1 MPDPPEFPSPE
12 KPARRRSPA
21 RPGSTEERCNGSRSA
36 SIGPRAAAERLIAE
50 AAEAAA
56 RGGAAGGTGG
66 TGGTGGGGA
75 AVGAGAAGGGDPAG
89 NPGPASGEPDA
100 EEPPAPPARAGRS
113 LRTPQASDLD
123 PFVTLVQALRDL
135 IPAELQRRLAEA
147 LRELLLA
154 LRALID
160 WYLERLERRRE
171 QAVEVQDIPIL

>member
-21 RPGSTEERCNGSRSA
+21 RPGSTEEALQRLEERLDRASR
-36 SIGPRAAAERLIAE
+36 AAERLIAE

-66 TGGTGGGGA
+66 TGGGGA
-75 AVGAGAAGGGDPAG
+75 AVGAGAAGGGDPSG

-100 EEPPAPPARAGRS
+100 EEPPAPPASGWQIPEDSA
-113 LRTPQASDLD
+113 ASDLD
-123 PFVTLVQALRDL
+123 PFVTLVRALRDL
-135 IPAELQRRLAEA
+135 IPAELQRRLAAA

-171 QAVEVQDIPIL
+171 QAVEVQDIPIF